1 MTYPA
6 APWNMHGQLWL
17 SLFRVREGDHPDR
30 PAGVYGAAL
39 VSYES
44 PSPLTYSELLV
55 ARSVE
60 KKVTISDIW
69 VDSADSRDGGRE
81 LWAIP
86 KDLCDFR
93 RTNSGSRVQRTAW
106 TASLEGRPIARARF
120 TDVSKLALRTP
131 FKGATRQERPA
142 EDERAGEEV
151 VATLTGSAKVLP
163 CRGTWEFNETGPLG
177 WLAGK
182 QTLASFRMADFSMA
196 FG

>member
-1 MTYPA
+1 MTYPP

-39 VSYES
+39 VSYER

-55 ARSVE
+55 ARPVE
-60 KKVTISDIW
+60 KKVTITDIW

-86 KDLCDFR
+86 KGPVRLPPRHHREAGPAHVVDR
-93 RTNSGSRVQRTAW
+93 R
-106 TASLEGRPIARARF
+106 ASTGRPIARARF
-120 TDVSKLALRTP
+120 TDVSNATLRTP
-131 FKGATRQERPA
+131 FKGATRQER
-142 EDERAGEEV
+142 ESGEEV
-151 VATLTGSAKVLP
+151 LATLAGSAKVLP
-163 CRGTWEFNETGPLG
+163 CRGSWEFNEAGPLA

-182 QTLASFRMADFSMA
+182 RSLASFRMADFQMS